1 MGILSQAAGLY
12 AALFAVSLFLSN
24 YWLSLVVGFLG
35 VALIVALAL
44 MLEDID
50 KTKPETEWVLK
61 KISALEEEIK
71 ELKAKNPN

>member
-12 AALFAVSLFLSN
+12 AALFVVSLFLSN

-35 VALIVALAL
+35 LALIVALAL